1 MFSIISLYSS
11 YFTSISYFYLI
22 IMVFTIF
29 RLSIYQVGFSEGG
42 IREWVRL
49 GTCPKVNSNK
59 ESYASFQRRT
69 NILESSFP
77 MNRTF
82 EHFNSHDMNVRQVN
96 MAGNG
101 PRECMIE
108 GRESWGQFWDKNESE
123 FVRNGICWCMQ
134 ENFSKTLEQNLIW
147 FIFQRSNIHSKNLL
161 EIRIIQLLKQSVSF
175 WKIDLSS
182 VLCYCFQTFI
192 KL

>member
-49 GTCPKVNSNK
+49 GTWPKVNSNK

-96 MAGNG
+96 MSGNFKWSQG
-101 PRECMIE
+101 IHDWERGHSSEKKWIRVRSKWNLM
-108 GRESWGQFWDKNESE
+108 RFAWGE
-123 FVRNGICWCMQ
+123 
-134 ENFSKTLEQNLIW
+134 
-147 FIFQRSNIHSKNLL
+147 NLL
-161 EIRIIQLLKQSVSF
+161 IFPKHLNK
-175 WKIDLSS
+175 
-182 VLCYCFQTFI
+182 T
-192 KL
+192 

>member
-49 GTCPKVNSNK
+49 GTWPKVNSNK

-96 MAGNG
+96 MSGNFKWSEKMNQSSFEMEFDEVCMR
-101 PRECMIE
+101 RE
-108 GRESWGQFWDKNESE
+108 FA
-123 FVRNGICWCMQ
+123 
-134 ENFSKTLEQNLIW
+134 NFSKTLEQNLIR
-147 FIFQRSNIHSKNLL
+147 FIFQCSKIHSKNLL
-161 EIRIIQLLKQSVSF
+161 EIGII
-175 WKIDLSS
+175 
-182 VLCYCFQTFI
+182 
-192 KL
+192 